1 MLLHQG
7 TLHLSRAQPPR
18 ISRALDGTLVLT
30 LLAID
35 SHADS
40 PQPYL
45 LVYTGERAAGFVKT
59 NSAQLVEGA
68 KLKVDLTNLRMH
80 RSGQPAVSHL
90 VADVLSLQV
99 LPKATRVHY
108 KQKAA
113 RPCGA

>member
-45 LVYTGERAAGFVKT
+45 LVYTGERAAGFIKT
-59 NSAQLVEGA
+59 NCAQLVEGA
-68 KLKVDLTNLRMH
+68 ELKVDLTNLRMH

-99 LPKATRVHY
+99 LPKAARAHY
-108 KQKAA
+108 KKKAA
-113 RPCGA
+113 NPCAA